1 MTKCRATL
9 DFECFD
15 TKVPVNIEF
24 YYRSAF
30 ASSSADPGQP
40 AQLELYK
47 CTLINPRDKNQRYVS
62 SEGDWLFECV
72 NDAIQN
78 QWGMRDEIVA
88 QAIAFGDLPHAVR
101 TP

>member
-1 MTKCRATL
+1 MSKCRATL

-30 ASSSADPGQP
+30 ASSDSDPGRP
-40 AQLELYK
+40 AALELHK
-47 CTLINPRDKNQRYVS
+47 CTLINPRNKQQRYTS

-78 QWGMRDEIVA
+78 QWGMRDEIVS
-88 QAIAFGDLPHAVR
+88 QAIAFGDLPQRV
-101 TP
+101 PVP